1 MPTDEEHMK
10 IATNDDVKRLAA
22 SIENLAKEIQN
33 GIDQGTNI
41 LNVANELTHKN
52 LVLVFALGEVSAGA
66 KPTKTISPRY
76 QNFHNKRASNGRFL
90 NK

>member
-1 MPTDEEHMK
+1 MK

-41 LNVANELTHKN
+41 LNVANELTRKN
-52 LVLVFALGEVSAGA
+52 LVLVFALGEVSAAGA
-66 KPTKTISPRY
+66 KPAKAISPRY